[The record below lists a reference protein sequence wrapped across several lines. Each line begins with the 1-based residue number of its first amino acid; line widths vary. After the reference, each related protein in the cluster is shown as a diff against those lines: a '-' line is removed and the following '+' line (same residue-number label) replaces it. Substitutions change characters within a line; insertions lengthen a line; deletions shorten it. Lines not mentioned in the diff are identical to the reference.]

1 MTCETVVITGAAA
14 GLGRATA
21 RAFAACGD
29 RVALLAR
36 GIDDLE
42 AAVGEIE
49 AAGGTALAIP
59 TDVADPHAVEAAAER
74 AECQLGPIGIWV
86 NCAMATVFSPFA
98 NLTPEEYR
106 RATEVTYLGFV
117 YGTMAALRRMRP
129 RGRGT
134 IVQVGSALAYR
145 AVPLQSVY
153 CGAKF
158 AIRGFT
164 DSLRCELLH
173 EGSAIHVTM
182 VQMPALNTPQ
192 FDWAR
197 NKTGWRAQ
205 PLPPI
210 FQPEVGAAAIVAAA
224 RARQREVYVGW
235 PTVKAI
241 VANKLAP
248 GLLDRYLATKGYMAQ
263 LTDEPCPADRAD
275 NLFAALPGDHGAHGR
290 FNAQAETHS
299 DEMWLRRQRGAIAG
313 GLAALAAIGGAVLLW
328 RRPRPG
334 PGGRRWRT
342 RAMERITAMQT
353 YQATGQATGRQV
365 SGRP

>member
-1 MTCETVVITGAAA
+1 MTHETVVITGAAA

-21 RAFAACGD
+21 RAFAARGD
-29 RVALLAR
+29 RVALVAR
-36 GIDDLE
+36 GVDDLD
-42 AAVGEIE
+42 AAASEIA

-59 TDVADPHAVEAAAER
+59 TDVADPHAVESAAER
-74 AECQLGPIGIWV
+74 AERQLGPIGVWV
-86 NCAMATVFSPFA
+86 NCAMATVFAPLA
-98 NLTPEEYR
+98 DLTPEEYR

-129 RGRGT
+129 RGHGT

-192 FDWAR
+192 FDWSR
-197 NKTGWRAQ
+197 NKTGRREK

-210 FQPEVGAAAIVAAA
+210 FQPEVGAAAIVAASDG
-224 RARQREVYVGW
+224 RQREVYVGW

-241 VANKLAP
+241 LANKLMP
-248 GLLDRYLATKGYMAQ
+248 GLLDRYLATKGYTAQ
-263 LTDEPCPADRAD
+263 LSDEPYRRDHPD
-275 NLFAALPGDHGAHGR
+275 NLFAPLPGDHGAHGR
-290 FNAQAETHS
+290 FDAQAKSHS

-313 GLAALAAIGGAVLLW
+313 GVAALTALGGAALLW
-328 RRPRPG
+328 SAVRPRLA
-334 PGGRRWRT
+334 R
-342 RAMERITAMQT
+342 
-353 YQATGQATGRQV
+353 
-365 SGRP
+365 